1 MHAPPT
7 MKSDGSDA
15 YVWIEP
21 DEKFLIVSMGDNRW
35 LTCAVIAE
43 HARRLRPGDESPER
57 QGDGVRKLLIAV
69 MSVST
74 NAAGGAR

>member
-35 LTCAVIAE
+35 LTCAVIASTP
-43 HARRLRPGDESPER
+43 APEDSVR
-57 QGDGVRKLLIAV
+57 AIKALGVKETA
-69 MSVST
+69 
-74 NAAGGAR
+74 